1 MKRIFFLLLSMI
13 SIGLQAQSGFSFQA
27 SFKEKDG
34 KPAVNK
40 KIPLRF
46 IILDA
51 SGKQVYSEDQSPTTD
66 QFGLVN
72 LVIGGSAVFS
82 KLDFSKGA
90 SLRVDCDADLNG
102 VYELLSSGPL
112 LAGPYG
118 NNLTSSDSIV
128 GDKYI
133 QVVKKKGSGDKDL
146 IVLNV
151 NNVLFDEIAK
161 RSAIHCD
168 SIFGDTLVGNIL
180 IHTFIKYVCDTVK
193 YYDDTKILNL
203 MQIKVNP
210 LYDSIASINK
220 KLKTFRLDTLVIVL
234 HPGKGI
240 AIRKDTIENLGDAD
254 ASDDVTKT
262 SIHSGDVT
270 GTFDKLK
277 ISDNTIGSEQIKDG
291 TVTGADIKD
300 GTISASDL
308 VFAIPTKLS
317 DLSDVSIP
325 SPQNGQV
332 LKWNGNKWVADVDLS
347 SVGSGS
353 AATSSPLQGDGS
365 ANNPITLTPVTGT
378 SIPQVLRW
386 SNGAWAAGPESA
398 GPQGQKGD
406 KGDQGIQ
413 GLQGIAG
420 TNGLNGAVGATGPQ
434 GPKGDQGIQGLQGI
448 AGSNGLNGAV
458 GAAGP
463 QGPKGDQ
470 GIQGLQGLQGPAG
483 TYTAGTGI
491 SLTNSIITNTG
502 DTDPANDVTTTSQA
516 GGDLSGTF
524 SNLQLGLNSVGI
536 SELANNTVGT
546 SKIATNAVT
555 FDKLAPGTPNISQV
569 LKWNGA
575 AWAPGTESTG
585 TIYTAGTGIS
595 IASNQISNTGLLTTS
610 IHAGDVT
617 GAYNALQIA
626 ANAVTAT
633 EIADNAVGTTEIA
646 NNSITNS
653 KIADNA
659 VGTQKINDG
668 SVGLVDLASPTGKN
682 TVANTILK
690 WDGSAW
696 GYDQI
701 TIDNFLTAGTTSV
714 FHTGDGT
721 ADLGASNH
729 RWKVIYATN
738 TVINTSDK
746 NLKKNIMN
754 TPYGLR
760 DILKMRP
767 VHFNWKTENDSD
779 KKHIGFIAQEINEIV
794 PEVIDRQVNDG
805 KEIYGMKYTELIP
818 ILVKSIQEQQKMID
832 DLKSEITAMKSNSI
846 YPGAAASLNSKLNK

>member
-1 MKRIFFLLLSMI
+1 MI

-34 KPAVNK
+34 KPAANK

-46 IILDA
+46 IILNA
-51 SGKQVYSEDQSPTTD
+51 SGKQIYSEDQSPTTD

-90 SLRVDCDADLNG
+90 TLRVDCDADLNG

-118 NNLTSSDSIV
+118 NSVTNSDSIV

-151 NNVLFDEIAK
+151 SNVLFDEIAK

-210 LYDSIASINK
+210 LYDSITSINK
-220 KLKTFRLDTLVIVL
+220 KLKTLRLDTLVIVL

-254 ASDDVTKT
+254 ASDDVTK
-262 SIHSGDVT
+262 SSNHSGDVT

-277 ISDNTIGSEQIKDG
+277 ISDNTIGSEHIKDG

-308 VFAIPTKLS
+308 IFAIPTKLS
-317 DLSDVSIP
+317 DLLDVSIP
-325 SPQNGQV
+325 APQNGQV
-332 LKWNGNKWVADVDLS
+332 LKWNGNKWAADVDLS
-347 SVGSGS
+347 SVGNGA
-353 AATSSPLQGDGS
+353 AATGSPLKGDGS
-365 ANNPITLTPVTGT
+365 ASNPITLAPVTG
-378 SIPQVLRW
+378 SSGPQVMKW
-386 SNGAWAAGPESA
+386 SNGVWAAAPESA
-398 GPQGQKGD
+398 GPQGPKGET
-406 KGDQGIQ
+406 GAM
-413 GLQGIAG
+413 GLQGPKG
-420 TNGLNGAVGATGPQ
+420 EPGATGPQ
-434 GPKGDQGIQGLQGI
+434 GPKGDQGIAGTNGAQGIQGIQGLKGDT
-448 AGSNGLNGAV
+448 

-470 GIQGLQGLQGPAG
+470 GIAGSNGAQGPQGPVGPAG
-483 TYTAGTGI
+483 SYTAG
-491 SLTNSIITNTG
+491 S
-502 DTDPANDVTTTSQA
+502 
-516 GGDLSGTF
+516 
-524 SNLQLGLNSVGI
+524 
-536 SELANNTVGT
+536 
-546 SKIATNAVT
+546 
-555 FDKLAPGTPNISQV
+555 
-569 LKWNGA
+569 
-575 AWAPGTESTG
+575 
-585 TIYTAGTGIS
+585 GIS
-595 IASNQISNTGLLTTS
+595 IASNAITNTGDLSNTNELQTISFNTS
-610 IHAGDVT
+610 NNQLSLSNSGGAVILPFIPSTANFGGDVT
-617 GAYNALQIA
+617 GIYSNLQLG
-626 ANAVTAT
+626 ANAVTTT
-633 EIADNAVGTTEIA
+633 EIIDNAVTNAKMADNAVNTSEIV
-646 NNSITNS
+646 
-653 KIADNA
+653 NA
-659 VGTQKINDG
+659 AVTPEKL
-668 SVGLVDLASPTGKN
+668 SSPTGKN
-682 TVANTILK
+682 AVANTVLK
-690 WDGSAW
+690 WNGSAW

-701 TIDNFLTAGTTSV
+701 TIDNFITAGSTAV

-729 RWKVIYATN
+729 RWKTIYATN

-746 NLKKNIMN
+746 KLKKNILN
-754 TPYGLR
+754 THYGLN
-760 DILKMRP
+760 DVMKMRP
-767 VHFNWKTENDSD
+767 VHFNWNTENDSD
-779 KKHIGFIAQEINEIV
+779 KKHLGFIAQEINEII

-818 ILVKSIQEQQKMID
+818 VLVNAIQEQQEMIES
-832 DLKSEITAMKSNSI
+832 LKSELTAMKSNKT
-846 YPGAAASLNSKLNK
+846 NDSKQGLQQWSTSKK